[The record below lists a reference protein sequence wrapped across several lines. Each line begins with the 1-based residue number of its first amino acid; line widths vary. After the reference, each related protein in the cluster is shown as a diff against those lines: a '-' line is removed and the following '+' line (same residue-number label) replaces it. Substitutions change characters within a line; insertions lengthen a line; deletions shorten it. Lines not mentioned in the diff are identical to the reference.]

1 MHLIKTSLPVGY
13 ILLPPNPAKGTL
25 PLARSPFPV
34 ALLYR
39 QTQIYIGITM
49 HHCMLGANSA
59 GDILFSS
66 ECVNLLQNKAAMLA
80 HKAAMLA
87 HSRCSGRRSLSLLT
101 CPKLDLEFFRLSRT
115 TVWVKCSRR
124 MPMSVSFNITTK
136 RWHPCWTAQMA

>member
-1 MHLIKTSLPVGY
+1 MRGHFGYGIGDRDTGVDLKMHLTKTSLPMGY

-59 GDILFSS
+59 GDIIFSS

-80 HKAAMLA
+80 QKAAMLA
-87 HSRCSGRRSLSLLT
+87 HSRCSGRRSLSLSSLFSLVPNLT
-101 CPKLDLEFFRLSRT
+101 
-115 TVWVKCSRR
+115 
-124 MPMSVSFNITTK
+124 
-136 RWHPCWTAQMA
+136 

>member
-1 MHLIKTSLPVGY
+1 MGY
-13 ILLPPNPAKGTL
+13 ILHPPNPAKGTL

-59 GDILFSS
+59 GDIIFSS

-87 HSRCSGRRSLSLLT
+87 HSRYRGRHSLSLSSH
-101 CPKLDLEFFRLSRT
+101 LSQT
-115 TVWVKCSRR
+115 
-124 MPMSVSFNITTK
+124 
-136 RWHPCWTAQMA
+136 

>member
-1 MHLIKTSLPVGY
+1 MRGHFGYDIGDRDTGVDLKMQLINTSLPMGY
-13 ILLPPNPAKGTL
+13 ILHPPNPAKGTL

-34 ALLYR
+34 ALFYR

-59 GDILFSS
+59 GDIILSS

-87 HSRCSGRRSLSLLT
+87 HSRYRGRHSLSSH
-101 CPKLDLEFFRLSRT
+101 LSQT
-115 TVWVKCSRR
+115 
-124 MPMSVSFNITTK
+124 
-136 RWHPCWTAQMA
+136 